1 MMYLHLPSM
10 TWPFFQGDV
19 DLDPQGGYVP
29 LVVSF
34 SEYNPETQ
42 KLIPSAPEEVDG
54 VWRVLHTAEDLTSL
68 DKNLQ
73 AALLEEKERLAKKL
87 TENEMIV
94 PPELAQDMENLNGS
108 APDVVG

>member
-1 MMYLHLPSM
+1 M

-19 DLDPQGGYVP
+19 ELDPEGGYVP
-29 LVVSF
+29 LVVSCP
-34 SEYNPETQ
+34 EYNPETQ
-42 KLIPSAPEEVDG
+42 KLVPAAPEEVDG
-54 VWRVLHTAEDLTSL
+54 VWRVLHTAEDLTSP

-87 TENEMIV
+87 AEAEMLAS
-94 PPELAQDMENLNGS
+94 PELAQDMENLNGS